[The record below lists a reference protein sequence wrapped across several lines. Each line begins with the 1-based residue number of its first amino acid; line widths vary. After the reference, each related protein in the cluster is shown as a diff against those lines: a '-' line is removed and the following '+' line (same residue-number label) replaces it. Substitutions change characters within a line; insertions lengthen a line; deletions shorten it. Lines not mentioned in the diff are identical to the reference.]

1 MRILLIEDEVKIAK
15 ALKRALEQESYAV
28 DVAHDSD
35 NGFAMLT
42 TEPYD
47 LAIIDRLL
55 PGNRDGIAIIQA
67 ARVQEIHTP
76 ILLLTAL
83 GSIADRTT
91 GLDAGADDYLVK
103 PFALEELLARV
114 RALLRRPQEQQG
126 TILQF
131 ADLTLDTASSRV
143 TRAGEDITLTSKEYA
158 LLEYLL
164 RNQGRPL
171 SKDAI
176 IAHVWDFDS
185 DILPN
190 TVEVYIKYLRA
201 KIDAPFGSQLIKTV
215 RGFGYKLDNESKR

>member
-1 MRILLIEDEVKIAK
+1 MRILLVEDELKIAR

-28 DVAHDSD
+28 DVAYDGDS
-35 NGFAMLT
+35 GHAMLT

-55 PGNRDGIAIIQA
+55 PGDHDGISITKD
-67 ARVQEIHTP
+67 ARKQNIHTP

-83 GSIADRTT
+83 GGIKDRAS

-114 RALLRRPQEQQG
+114 RALLRRPTEQQAVTLRAG
-126 TILQF
+126 
-131 ADLTLDTASSRV
+131 DLTLDTVSAKV
-143 TRAGEDITLTSKEYA
+143 TRAGKDINLTSKEYG

-176 IAHVWDFDS
+176 ISHVWDFDS

-190 TVEVYIKYLRA
+190 TVEVYIKYLRS
-201 KIDAPFGSQLIKTV
+201 KIDAPFASPLIKTV
-215 RGFGYKLDNESKR
+215 RGFGYTIESDKEK